1 MFDQNASAADKLADL
16 EWLVESRSR
25 NQRSTLALYKLLL
38 THKKK
43 LDRSRR
49 QRAAAQMLL
58 SSAFSLWRAVFL
70 ADIKQDR
77 GALLQDIEG
86 FLVELIQNNAIT
98 YVQDRKHR
106 DWTFR
111 YYVDNARARLKNL
124 NRIFKE
130 LGFAFELPGE
140 SKGKTPQ
147 DWWLTHQTALE
158 GAIEQFES
166 ILNPPKPP
174 KPPKQKKRISN

>member
-49 QRAAAQMLL
+49 HRGAAQMLL
-58 SSAFSLWRAVFL
+58 GSAFSLWRAVFL
-70 ADIKQDR
+70 ADIKQGR
-77 GALLQDIEG
+77 GDLLHDVES

-111 YYVDNARARLKNL
+111 YYVQNARERLKEL
-124 NRIFKE
+124 NIAFKN

-140 SKGKTPQ
+140 SKGKSPQ
-147 DWWLTHQTALE
+147 DWWLTHQVALE
-158 GAIEQFES
+158 GAIDQFES
-166 ILNPPKPP
+166 ILNPPK
-174 KPPKQKKRISN
+174 QKKRISN